1 MKNAR
6 LKIFVLGALILIIVA
21 FALSG
26 CSEPCKAPSY
36 EFSMGEDVHIKNKTF
51 HDDAV
56 ITRQIQNEDCSCAYE
71 IAYFSTLG
79 VRRHRV
85 VTAGEIESSSG
96 SNAIDEIKEL
106 IDKD

>member
-1 MKNAR
+1 MKK
-6 LKIFVLGALILIIVA
+6 LLLVLVIGLGLA
-21 FALSG
+21 S

-36 EFSMGEDVHIKNKTF
+36 EFSIGEDVHIKNKTF

-85 VTAGEIESSSG
+85 VIAGEIEASSG